1 MANTLIIR
9 RRIKSVK
16 NTRQITKAMELVAAT
31 KMRRAQQQAIRSRT
45 YAEVAWSMIN
55 HLAGKV
61 EAREHPLLKRPLEIK
76 SAAIILLSSN
86 RGLAG
91 TFNNQIIA
99 TALKHIERLRAQYA
113 GIKIDV
119 LTIGRKGAE
128 AMVKNQLRVAADFK
142 RVDINVQVAD
152 ILPLSALIIKKF
164 IASEYDQAWLV
175 YTDFVSSLV
184 QKPQIKQ
191 LLPFPSLKELW
202 EISRTDNLGR
212 VEVEA
217 PTAQLDFF
225 DQNFEYKFEPRPSR
239 VLEILLPRLLELQLY
254 QALLQSN
261 ASEHSARMMAM
272 KTATDA
278 AADII
283 SDLTLEY
290 NQMRQASITKEICEI
305 SAGRLA
311 VT

>member
-1 MANTLIIR
+1 
-9 RRIKSVK
+9 
-16 NTRQITKAMELVAAT
+16 
-31 KMRRAQQQAIRSRT
+31 
-45 YAEVAWSMIN
+45 
-55 HLAGKV
+55 
-61 EAREHPLLKRPLEIK
+61 
-76 SAAIILLSSN
+76 
-86 RGLAG
+86 
-91 TFNNQIIA
+91 
-99 TALKHIERLRAQYA
+99 
-113 GIKIDV
+113 
-119 LTIGRKGAE
+119 
-128 AMVKNQLRVAADFK
+128 
-142 RVDINVQVAD
+142 
-152 ILPLSALIIKKF
+152 
-164 IASEYDQAWLV
+164 
-175 YTDFVSSLV
+175 
-184 QKPQIKQ
+184 
-191 LLPFPSLKELW
+191 PFPSLKELW
-202 EISRTDNLGR
+202 ELSRTDNLGR

-254 QALLQSN
+254 QALLESN